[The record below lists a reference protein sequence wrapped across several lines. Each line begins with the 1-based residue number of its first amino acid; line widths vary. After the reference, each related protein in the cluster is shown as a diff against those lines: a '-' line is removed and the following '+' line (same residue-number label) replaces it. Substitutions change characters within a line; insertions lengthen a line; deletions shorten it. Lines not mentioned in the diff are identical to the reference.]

1 MNKNNKQSVSILI
14 PISIGE
20 LIDKITILEIK
31 ILNVKDIK
39 RENVEK
45 EMKILKNIL
54 KEKNLNIDIDL
65 VASLKQ
71 INNKLWLI
79 EDQIRIKEYKQIFD
93 DEFIQL
99 ARSVYL
105 ENDKRASLKKA
116 INQKYNSYLVEEKS
130 YNYYKQQSTKSD
142 NKTNS
147 IKI

>member
-31 ILNVKDIK
+31 ILKVKDIK
-39 RENVEK
+39 HENVEK

>member
-65 VASLKQ
+65 VESLKQ

-130 YNYYKQQSTKSD
+130 YNYYKQQYTKSD

>member
-1 MNKNNKQSVSILI
+1 MNNNKMQLSSILI

-31 ILNVKDIK
+31 RLHMKDMK
-39 RENVEK
+39 LENVEK

-54 KEKNLNIDIDL
+54 KESNLSLDIEL
-65 VASLKQ
+65 TRKLKE
-71 INNKLWLI
+71 INNKLWAI
-79 EDQIRIKEYKQIFD
+79 EDKIRIKEYRQIFD

-147 IKI
+147 I

>member
-31 ILNVKDIK
+31 ILNVKDVK

-65 VASLKQ
+65 VESLKQ

-147 IKI
+147 I

>member
-31 ILNVKDIK
+31 ILKVKDIK
-39 RENVEK
+39 HENVEK

-147 IKI
+147 I